1 MGFPMPVAMNAL
13 AVLGRQRVFIWAWG
27 INGCFSVIGAALVPI
42 LATSIGLD
50 GTLATCAAAYALAG
64 ASFRLL
70 LRPGATTR

>member
-1 MGFPMPVAMNAL
+1 
-13 AVLGRQRVFIWAWG
+13 
-27 INGCFSVIGAALVPI
+27 VIGAALVPI